1 MHDNSLFHQ
10 LTDPRRST
18 YVEISSCTGST
29 QKMRIERYPLFP
41 SSSGLGVNKPW
52 EDLGASVLLFSV
64 ESRGRKAAPPHL
76 WELNTL
82 LRTWEELTGVCAASL
97 TSTEDKRG
105 RSQGAR
111 SVEELRAGSCLLIQ
125 HPGREGETPSPNAS
139 PQDRDPRLR
148 APGSR
153 FPLSAHKN
161 WR

>member
-41 SSSGLGVNKPW
+41 SNSGLRVNKPW

-64 ESRGRKAAPPHL
+64 ESRGRKAAPPRL

-97 TSTEDKRG
+97 TSTEDKGG

-111 SVEELRAGSCLLIQ
+111 AGGGSTYTSDKPDKENDRLGGEETQPCAAWTR
-125 HPGREGETPSPNAS
+125 PPPPSAQP
-139 PQDRDPRLR
+139 
-148 APGSR
+148 
-153 FPLSAHKN
+153 
-161 WR
+161 